1 MLNKNIRME
10 ESQRIEFKKSLAER
24 KELLET
30 ISAFANSKGGQIFV
44 GIEENKDGSV
54 KEIVGIRIKGKE
66 IENLSNEI
74 KQNTDPVIFPS
85 IEVKGI
91 KGKSVLVIEV
101 KESRVKPVFVKID
114 KIPVAFKRVGKTNQK
129 IDVNELRRIISEGSE
144 FLWDSQVC
152 EEASLDDID
161 WAKVRW
167 FLRKAKRE
175 RNLDIDSEISVK
187 EALERLNL
195 TKNGKLTNAAI
206 LVFGKEPLKFFLQGE
221 VRCAKF
227 KGTKAVKPFIDMKVI
242 QGSSY
247 EQIDAAEKF
256 VLNNI
261 RKAAWTVSGQVEREE
276 RWEYPPDAIREGI
289 TNAVAHRDYSST
301 ANVHV
306 SIFDDRIEVW
316 NPGTLPEPLTPEDL
330 KKEHK
335 SIPINPLIAHAL
347 FLIKYIERWGTGTND
362 IIRYCVNSGLP
373 EPVFKEEAGGFAVVL
388 RKSKIPELSELE
400 LNERQKKAI
409 EYIKEHGRVTNREYQ
424 ILCPM
429 VTRETLRKDLNDLI
443 TKKIIV
449 KRGFRRGV
457 FYEFI

>member
-1 MLNKNIRME
+1 ME

-24 KELLET
+24 KEMLET

-44 GIEENKDGSV
+44 GIEGNKDGSV

-74 KQNTDPVIFPS
+74 KQNTDPVIYPS
-85 IEVKGI
+85 IEVKEI

-129 IDVNELRRIISEGSE
+129 IDVNELRHIISKGSE

-152 EEASLDDID
+152 EEASWDDID

-167 FLRKAKRE
+167 FLMKAKRE

-362 IIRYCVNSGLP
+362 IIRYCVDSGLP

-400 LNERQKKAI
+400 LNEREKKAI

>member
-1 MLNKNIRME
+1 ME

-24 KELLET
+24 KEMLET
-30 ISAFANSKGGQIFV
+30 ISAFANSEGGEVFV

-74 KQNTDPVIFPS
+74 KQNTDPVIYPS
-85 IEVKGI
+85 IEVKEI
-91 KGKSVLVIEV
+91 EGKSVLIIEV

-114 KIPVAFKRVGKTNQK
+114 TNPVVFKRVGKTNQK
-129 IDVNELRRIISEGSE
+129 IDVNELRRIISEGRE

-152 EEASLDDID
+152 EEASFDDID

-167 FLRKAKRE
+167 FLRKAKTE
-175 RNLDIDSEISVK
+175 RNLDINSEISVK

-206 LVFGKEPLKFFLQGE
+206 LVFGKEPQKFFLQGE
-221 VRCAKF
+221 MRCAKF
-227 KGTKAVKPFIDMKVI
+227 KGTKAAKPFIDMKVI

-362 IIRYCVNSGLP
+362 IIRNCVDSGLP

-409 EYIKEHGRVTNREYQ
+409 EYIKEHDRITNREYQ
-424 ILCPM
+424 ILCPF
-429 VTRETLRKDLNDLI
+429 VTKETLRKDLNDLI
-443 TKKIIV
+443 TKEIIV
-449 KRGFRRGV
+449 KRGVKRGV

>member
-1 MLNKNIRME
+1 ME

-85 IEVKGI
+85 IEVKEI

-129 IDVNELRRIISEGSE
+129 IDVNELRRIISKGSE

-206 LVFGKEPLKFFLQGE
+206 LVFGKEPQKFFLQGE

-247 EQIDAAEKF
+247 EQIDDAEKF

-289 TNAVAHRDYSST
+289 TNAVAHRDYSSN

-400 LNERQKKAI
+400 LNEREKKAI
-409 EYIKEHGRVTNREYQ
+409 EYIKEHGRITNREYQ

>member
-1 MLNKNIRME
+1 
-10 ESQRIEFKKSLAER
+10 
-24 KELLET
+24 
-30 ISAFANSKGGQIFV
+30 
-44 GIEENKDGSV
+44 
-54 KEIVGIRIKGKE
+54 
-66 IENLSNEI
+66 
-74 KQNTDPVIFPS
+74 
-85 IEVKGI
+85 
-91 KGKSVLVIEV
+91 
-101 KESRVKPVFVKID
+101 
-114 KIPVAFKRVGKTNQK
+114 
-129 IDVNELRRIISEGSE
+129 
-144 FLWDSQVC
+144 
-152 EEASLDDID
+152 
-161 WAKVRW
+161 
-167 FLRKAKRE
+167 
-175 RNLDIDSEISVK
+175 
-187 EALERLNL
+187 
-195 TKNGKLTNAAI
+195 
-206 LVFGKEPLKFFLQGE
+206 
-221 VRCAKF
+221 
-227 KGTKAVKPFIDMKVI
+227 
-242 QGSSY
+242 
-247 EQIDAAEKF
+247 
-256 VLNNI
+256 LNNI

-362 IIRYCVNSGLP
+362 IIRNCVDSGLP

-409 EYIKEHGRVTNREYQ
+409 EYIKEHDRITNREYQ
-424 ILCPM
+424 ILCPF

-443 TKKIIV
+443 TKEIIV
-449 KRGFRRGV
+449 KRGVKRGV